1 MSDNTGRPGFFS
13 SLRFRYGL
21 GLLVFLAIAGYFL
34 WQEHQ
39 AHIMGYLP
47 TILLLGACLGMH
59 FFMHGGHG
67 GHGGGHDGGKK

>member
-1 MSDNTGRPGFFS
+1 MSDKTKRPGFFN

-21 GLLVFLAIAGYFL
+21 GLAVFLAIAGYFL

-47 TILLLGACLGMH
+47 LTLLLGGCIVMH
-59 FFMHGGHG
+59 LFMHGGHG
-67 GHGGGHDGGKK
+67 GHGGKHDGGEK